1 MKNILVIVVLFVSV
15 FGFAQE
21 KDKDKASL
29 FSRKHE
35 IKVGAIHLLG
45 GPILEG
51 TYEYIYS
58 KDFTY
63 GSSVLISLDS
73 KNSYDEEFSVTPF
86 ARFYF
91 QETKE
96 YGAQGFFVEGFG
108 KYVSGKYTPQLIGT
122 RTATAY
128 STAALGLSL
137 GKKWTNSSGFVFEIL
152 GGLGRTLG
160 SGDKPDAIFRGDL
173 LIGYRF

>member
-1 MKNILVIVVLFVSV
+1 MRNILIITVLFASV

-21 KDKDKASL
+21 KDKDKTSV

-35 IKVGAIHLLG
+35 LKVGAIHLLG
-45 GPILEG
+45 ASTLEG

-63 GSSVLISLDS
+63 GTSLLLSFDN
-73 KNSYDEEFSVTPF
+73 KNYYDEEFSITPF

-108 KYVSGKYTPQLIGT
+108 KFLSGKYSPLFSSDTPKS
-122 RTATAY
+122 Y
-128 STAALGLSL
+128 SAAALGLCL

-152 GGLGRTLG
+152 AGGGRTIGG
-160 SGDKPDAIFRGDL
+160 SNKPDGIFRGDL
-173 LIGYRF
+173 LVGYRF